1 MVARMQVVGITTP
14 REVMVGTRDR
24 NFRINEYL
32 VIEDAVQGS
41 LQGEVVEAQ
50 TFNRFIP
57 LDVGGDFVDASVI
70 ASLQSLGYNID
81 EETIY
86 LAKVRL
92 FHEASYPV
100 LTGSLVRTPEFSEVR
115 DYLLPKDP
123 AQGMLLGAIRNT
135 DELYPALEEPL
146 KGIYHT
152 LEDGKFVVQKEI
164 PYFLDLYSM
173 HQYPHIG
180 IFGGSGSGKSFGL
193 RVILEELLEKRIPAI
208 VLDPHYEMD
217 FSGKSDIGKT
227 YHNVVTVTIGQDTGV
242 NFPDLTTKGL
252 KDLLNSSGKM
262 SEVMEGAVDTLFRR
276 NTTVTD
282 FKNLLEDLHA
292 IDSIK
297 DKEDLYEQQDMAK
310 TPQERED
317 WRRREI
323 VFDKYKNRFNLATIN
338 ALIWRFGRLE
348 REKIFDFKPEAA
360 IEALKQEKLVV
371 LRGSTRLLLVFS
383 SYLFQHVY
391 GLRRN
396 YRDSLHTEESAEYFP
411 PFFVV
416 TDEAHNFAPKGGEGT
431 PARGILREIS
441 QEGRK
446 YGVYLVLATQRPT
459 LLDETITAQL
469 NTKFIFRTVRA
480 SDINT
485 IREETDLTAEE
496 TKRLPYLSTG
506 DVFISSS
513 HMGRSVYGRIRAAN
527 TITPHAKNPM
537 DELFGRRQVEG
548 DAFLKAL
555 QEIGAM
561 PLNLATDG
569 LRVIESLGEKNMI
582 LTYEGLESHLES
594 LVAMGRLEKE
604 ETVFAVRYRLKQS

>member
-1 MVARMQVVGITTP
+1 MVRRMQVVGITTA

-32 VIEDAVQGS
+32 VIEDEAQGN
-41 LQGEVVEAQ
+41 LHGEVVEAQ

-57 LDVGGDFVDASVI
+57 LDVGGDFVDASVL
-70 ASLQSLGYNID
+70 ASLQTLGYNID

-92 FHEASYPV
+92 FYEAAYPV

-123 AQGMLLGAIRNT
+123 SQGMLLGAIRNT

-146 KGIYHT
+146 KGMFHT
-152 LEDGKFVVQKEI
+152 LEEGKFVPQREI

-217 FSGKSDIGKT
+217 FSAKSPIGKT
-227 YHNVVTVTIGQDTGV
+227 YQNVVTVTIGQNLGV
-242 NFPDLTTKGL
+242 NFPDLTSKGL
-252 KDLLNSSGKM
+252 KDLLNASGKM
-262 SEVMEGAVDTLFRR
+262 SEVMESVVDTLFRR
-276 NTTVTD
+276 NMTATD

-292 IDSIK
+292 IDGFK
-297 DKEDLYEQQDMAK
+297 DINAIYERQDSAK
-310 TPQERED
+310 STAEREQ
-317 WRRREI
+317 WRRRAEL
-323 VFDKYKNRFNLATIN
+323 FEKYKNRFNLGTIN
-338 ALIWRFGRLE
+338 GLIWRFNHLE
-348 REKIFDFKPEAA
+348 RDNIFKYNPDAVIAA
-360 IEALKQEKLVV
+360 LQQEKLVV

-383 SYLFQHVY
+383 SYLFQHIY

-396 YRDSLHTEESAEYFP
+396 YRDSLHTDEAEEYFP

-416 TDEAHNFAPKGGEGT
+416 TDEAHNFAPKAGET
-431 PARGILREIS
+431 SPARGILREMS

-485 IREETDLTAEE
+485 IREETDLTGEE

-527 TITPHAKNPM
+527 TVTPHAKNPM
-537 DELFGRRQVEG
+537 DELFDRRKVEG
-548 DAFLKAL
+548 DAFLKTL
-555 QEIGAM
+555 KDIGAM
-561 PLNLATDG
+561 PLNLASDG
-569 LRVIESLGEKNMI
+569 VRVLQSLEEKNMI
-582 LTYEGLESHLES
+582 FTYDGLESHLES

-604 ETVFAVRYRLKQS
+604 ETMFGLRYRLKKS